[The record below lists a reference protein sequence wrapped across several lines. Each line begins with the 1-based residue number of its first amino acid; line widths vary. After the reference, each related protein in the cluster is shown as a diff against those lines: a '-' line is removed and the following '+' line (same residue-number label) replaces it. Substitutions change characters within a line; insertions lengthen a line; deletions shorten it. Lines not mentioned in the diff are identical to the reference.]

1 MRWHRSTTHPNLV
14 RLLGYRMD
22 MNPAAPHCIPTT
34 PRPPLPLQ
42 VNAMASKHHS
52 NLVNAM
58 ASKHHPN
65 LVRLLGFCIDF
76 NAGTEEM
83 EQVVVYEFMENGDL
97 DRWIG
102 DGKISA
108 VGLSFG
114 VVMLAVITAQHAVR
128 TQQDTGSINLKAW
141 VSGLA
146 VCVPMAHHQLWGGD
160 AGGDNSTACSA
171 HPAGHGQHQPQGM
184 AQHAVRT
191 QQDTGSINL
200 KAWVSGL
207 AVCVPMAHHQLWGG
221 DAGVAARDVAS
232 FKDPR
237 LEGPA
242 DLILRLA
249 ELALSCTAMPTASR
263 PDMMRIIGD
272 LKAMR
277 AELAGGDVDE
287 RAVRIDSELAIGVGE
302 TLEEQILRVESMGDD
317 DRGAII
323 GDTPDVPVLLNCQ
336 ALWIR
341 NFTGWTTGKDCQP
354 GAVFP
359 PLTTLHPAPPLPA
372 PSPVPVLLDCQALW
386 IHNFTGWTTGE
397 DCQPGSAFP
406 SYPSPPLSTPPLPP
420 SPGSVGL
427 PGAVGPQ
434 LHGMDDGGGLPALW
448 IRNFTGWTTGEDCAT
463 AEGLQ
468 CDSNGMIV
476 KMSMEM
482 SSLAGVLPS
491 SIGNLTLL
499 THLNFFQNNLDSDIP
514 TTFGAL
520 TNLQHLNLG
529 INMLTGPL
537 PLFLDTLSLLTF
549 LNLGDNKLTGTLSA
563 GLGNLKQLQ
572 FL

>member
-1 MRWHRSTTHPNLV
+1 MPQAQVSGSKQLHRIHPTRSWTTDESNSPKLRPIRFIVPDSWHHRLCGSAANPPST
-14 RLLGYRMD
+14 
-22 MNPAAPHCIPTT
+22 NPPPE
-34 PRPPLPLQ
+34 PPLAPESNPPSPPSSASSSLSTGAIAGIAVAVVLLLVVVVLLVMHARGALPCLQ
-42 VNAMASKHHS
+42 HGDGTRSGGGFFKGGDVYRGVSPFDLSVLWTVNAMAPKHH
-52 NLVNAM
+52 VNAM

-76 NAGTEEM
+76 NADTEEM

-102 DGKISA
+102 DEAPKALSLLERVNIFIEAPKPLSLLERVDILIGA
-108 VGLSFG
+108 AHGLEHLHLRRLKSLHHYLLPTFTSLPSPIRGTEAALPARAFG

-128 TQQDTGSINLKAW
+128 TQQDTSRVNLKAW
-141 VSGLA
+141 VAPL
-146 VCVPMAHHQLWGGD
+146 V
-160 AGGDNSTACSA
+160 SA
-171 HPAGHGQHQPQGM
+171 H
-184 AQHAVRT
+184 
-191 QQDTGSINL
+191 
-200 KAWVSGL
+200 
-207 AVCVPMAHHQLWGG
+207 
-221 DAGVAARDVAS
+221 DVAS

-242 DLILRLA
+242 DVILRLA

-263 PDMMRIIGD
+263 PDMMRIIGG

-277 AELAGGDVDE
+277 AELTGGDVDE
-287 RAVRIDSELAIGVGE
+287 RAIRIDSELAIGVGE
-302 TLEEQILRVESMGDD
+302 TLEEQIMRVESMGD
-317 DRGAII
+317 
-323 GDTPDVPVLLNCQ
+323 
-336 ALWIR
+336 
-341 NFTGWTTGKDCQP
+341 
-354 GAVFP
+354 
-359 PLTTLHPAPPLPA
+359 
-372 PSPVPVLLDCQALW
+372 VPVLLDCQ
-386 IHNFTGWTTGE
+386 
-397 DCQPGSAFP
+397 
-406 SYPSPPLSTPPLPP
+406 
-420 SPGSVGL
+420 
-427 PGAVGPQ
+427 
-434 LHGMDDGGGLPALW
+434 ALW